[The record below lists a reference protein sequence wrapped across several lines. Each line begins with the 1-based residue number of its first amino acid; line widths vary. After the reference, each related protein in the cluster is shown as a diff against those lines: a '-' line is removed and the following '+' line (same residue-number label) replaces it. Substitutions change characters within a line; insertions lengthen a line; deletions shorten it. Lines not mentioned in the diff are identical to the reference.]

1 MADHGEAPMKH
12 GLAAISIV
20 ALMVAAAPA
29 LAADGSAAA
38 PASGLGW
45 TEVGPPTAAFGPV
58 PQVKLGAVLSSDLLA
73 PVTMVRP
80 ARSYDLEAFSPHLTG
95 TKEAPALFVGD
106 PLYGKAPLMAQG
118 VE

>member
-1 MADHGEAPMKH
+1 MKH

-20 ALMVAAAPA
+20 ALMVAAAAPA
-29 LAADGSAAA
+29 SAADGSAAA
-38 PASGLGW
+38 PAPSLGW
-45 TEVGPPTAAFGPV
+45 TEVGPQTATFGPA
-58 PQVKLGAVLSSDLLA
+58 PRTKLGAILSPDLLA

-80 ARSYDLEAFSPHLTG
+80 GRSYDLEAFSPHLTG
-95 TKEAPALFVGD
+95 SKDAPAQFVVD